1 MAVIVGSAR
10 IDENG
15 HAHGGKAGDQTGKE
29 VSTQNWYLHS
39 KGWRVFR
46 AKEPAAQEKIAKC
59 MQAACNS
66 KHIGYDQYQ
75 RNTLYT
81 EASKFGFDVS
91 KVTKDVETDCSALV
105 RVCCAYAGIMG
116 LPSDFRTGN
125 MPANLM
131 ATGKFVEMKD
141 AKYTTQSAYLRRG
154 DILVTKT
161 NGHTVVALSNGSKA
175 DKDTNVPVK
184 LGDRDLKKGCE
195 GDDVKALQLAL
206 LAQGYPLPKYGAD
219 GDFGAETQK
228 AVKAWQKDRGKTQS
242 GALTAAECLEVAG
255 AGRHVTVTGA
265 LVNVRSAPSM
275 DGRVLGTVK
284 KGDRLPYQGESKAD
298 ARGVSWHLVEY
309 MGENGWISEKFGK
322 VE

>member
-1 MAVIVGSAR
+1 MAVIIGSAR
-10 IDENG
+10 IDESG
-15 HAHGGKAGDQTGKE
+15 HAHGGRAGDQTGRE

-81 EASKFGFDVS
+81 EASKVGFDVS

-154 DILVTKT
+154 DILVTRT
-161 NGHTVVALSNGSKA
+161 SGHTVVALSDGAKA
-175 DKDTNVPVK
+175 AQDQPMK

-206 LAQGYPLPKYGAD
+206 LSQGYPLPKYGAD
-219 GDFGAETQK
+219 GDFGTETQK
-228 AVKAWQKDRGKTQS
+228 AVKAWQKDQGMKQT
-242 GALTAAECLEVAG
+242 GELKKEEVLRLCG
-255 AGRHVTVTGA
+255 AGRRVTVTGA
-265 LVNVRSAPSM
+265 LVNVRSAPSL

-284 KGDRLPYQGESKAD
+284 NGDRLPYQGESKAD
-298 ARGVSWHLVEY
+298 ARGVSWLLIEFR
-309 MGENGWISEKFGK
+309 GENGWISEKFGK